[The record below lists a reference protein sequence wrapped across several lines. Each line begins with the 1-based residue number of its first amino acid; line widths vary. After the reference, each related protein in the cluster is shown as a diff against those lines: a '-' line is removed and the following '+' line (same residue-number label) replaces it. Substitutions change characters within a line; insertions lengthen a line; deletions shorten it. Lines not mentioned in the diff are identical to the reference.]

1 MSSGSPSATPP
12 FKTSARNPLPLHHS
26 LHYSFICGK
35 GYSPPSGGRIAFCL
49 QSKESPAFPPGIPQL
64 AHISKLGLNSKI
76 KKFSDFF
83 ICGKG
88 YSPPSGER
96 IAFCL
101 QSNHR
106 AQSAGAQCAPL
117 RARRH
122 NAQFL
127 FPQHCR
133 GAHRAPVIGI
143 FAKFRICS
151 FTVQSKE
158 SPAFPPGIPYT
169 HLGLYT
175 HSGLITWQ
183 TPGRWPCRSP
193 GSQPSRRRRYPR
205 QRSGWR

>member
-12 FKTSARNPLPLHHS
+12 FKTSARNPLPPSKSALFFH
-26 LHYSFICGK
+26 LWK
-35 GYSPPSGGRIAFCL
+35 GLFSPFGGRIAFCL

-76 KKFSDFF
+76 KKFSDSF

-88 YSPPSGER
+88 YSPPSRGR

-106 AQSAGAQCAPL
+106 AKSAGAQCAP
-117 RARRH
+117 
-122 NAQFL
+122 
-127 FPQHCR
+127 
-133 GAHRAPVIGI
+133 VIGI
-143 FAKFRICS
+143 CAKFRICS

-169 HLGLYT
+169 HL
-175 HSGLITWQ
+175 GLITWQ